1 MTLFNFLWKRML
13 AGVTV
18 YTPSNKIST
27 DVNNNFIRGLDL
39 EGQSLQTMVWNAYRH
54 TREQGDCAMDVMII
68 V

>member
-1 MTLFNFLWKRML
+1 ML

-39 EGQSLQTMVWNAYRH
+39 EGQSLQTMV
-54 TREQGDCAMDVMII
+54 
-68 V
+68 